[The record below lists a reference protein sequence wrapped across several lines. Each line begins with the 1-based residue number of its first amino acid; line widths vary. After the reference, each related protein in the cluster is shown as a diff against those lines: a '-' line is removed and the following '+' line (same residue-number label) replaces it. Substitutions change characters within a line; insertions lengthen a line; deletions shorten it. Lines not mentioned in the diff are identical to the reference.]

1 LININFH
8 NKETDFWKCKRIS
21 DDLKFDHNIALQQA
35 FDQNVLLEQ
44 NKNLLLKFIYFLK
57 DKKNINS
64 QLYQDIFA
72 EFIVNNSYEKSFL
85 EFGATDGKHLSNSFT
100 LEENFGWKG
109 VLAEPDPQWHNNLK
123 LNRPNSKIIYECIW
137 KKSDEKMNFFSSEIG
152 AFSTL
157 DDFRYSDK
165 DTLPG
170 NTSARNKKGKNFEV
184 KTISINKVIEDEFK
198 GVSPSYISVDT
209 EGSEFEILNS
219 FDFSKY
225 RPIVFTVEHNFTKL
239 QSKIDQLMIKNKYV
253 RVFEKLTAFDAW
265 YISAE
270 IQDIF

>member
-1 LININFH
+1 MININFH